1 MQHQAI
7 EGEVMTNRFT
17 RRALAITGGA
27 ALAVLAALAPQAA
40 SADTPEPEAPETVSV
55 TMPMT
60 VVGYDE
66 EVAEA
71 NGFQIVTNPD
81 GSQSSIPVTD
91 EAKALVAD
99 APDVSARDTV
109 VGDCG
114 QSWLNGSKGANDTV
128 SFTTGYSVRAAVVL
142 HQWRVQAIGFITS
155 GEKNYAQGAGGAVW
169 STSGSTQAIGPGYAI
184 VPPLSPVA
192 MVKLVDGATCYSG
205 GPSFT
210 FG

>member
-1 MQHQAI
+1 
-7 EGEVMTNRFT
+7 MTSRFA
-17 RRALAITGGA
+17 RRAVSITGAA
-27 ALAVLAALAPQAA
+27 ALTLMVALTPQAA
-40 SADTPEPEAPETVSV
+40 FADTPEPEAPETVSV

-66 EVAEA
+66 EIAAA
-71 NGFQIVTNPD
+71 NGFEIVTNPD
-81 GSQSSIPVTD
+81 GSQSSIPITD

-99 APDVSARDTV
+99 APDVGARDTV

-114 QSWLNGSKGANDTV
+114 QSWLNGSKGANDVV
-128 SFTTGYSVRAAVVL
+128 SFTTGYSVRAAVQL

-169 STSGSTQAIGPGYAI
+169 SKSDSTTAIGPGYAI
-184 VPPLSPVA
+184 VPPLSPTA